1 MNETK
6 SLYNHE
12 LNQARDSCGV
22 TKEDMENTFNKIRET
37 LISSDKTSQF
47 VEKME
52 EYFQEGDAR
61 KKLLCILLGLPKMMS
76 DAIKLLVLASAM
88 EELRKAVGGFDEKF
102 L

>member
-6 SLYNHE
+6 NLYNHE
-12 LNQARDSCGV
+12 LKQARDACGV

-37 LISSDKTSQF
+37 LISSEKTSQF

-52 EYFQEGDAR
+52 E
-61 KKLLCILLGLPKMMS
+61 
-76 DAIKLLVLASAM
+76 
-88 EELRKAVGGFDEKF
+88 LRKAAGGFDEKF